1 MFTLAVEN
9 ERGERLELTHR
20 LEYSVVD
27 VQGLTPPNA
36 NINTTE
42 MAGGDGSSYNSSSL
56 TNRNIVIL
64 LYINSDI
71 ERNRQRLYRYF
82 RVKRQCR
89 IHYKNA
95 SRNVYIDGHVETVE
109 PTMFKQ
115 TQAVQIS
122 ILCPDPYLKNETT
135 SLYEFSWTASYFEF
149 PFSIPEEGIEFSGSD
164 HVSSVDII
172 NNGENEVGVEINLT
186 ASGAVLNPKI
196 INVLTG
202 EYFALN
208 VDLDEGDVIKIT
220 THRGKKRAILYKGG
234 EEKNVMNAIASG
246 STWFKIDLGDNI
258 FSYAADLGGQS
269 LAVSFT
275 FTEEFVGV

>member
-1 MFTLAVEN
+1 MFTLSVEN
-9 ERGERLELTHR
+9 ERGELLELTHR

-27 VQGLTPPNA
+27 VQGITPPNA
-36 NINTTE
+36 NINTTP
-42 MAGGDGSSYNSSSL
+42 MAGGDGSSYNSSAL
-56 TNRNIVIL
+56 NNRNIVIL
-64 LYINSDI
+64 LYINTDI
-71 ERNRQRLYRYF
+71 EKNRQRLYRYF
-82 RVKRQCR
+82 RVKRKCR
-89 IHYKNA
+89 VHYKNA
-95 SRNVYIDGHVETVE
+95 SRSVYADGYVETVE

-122 ILCPDPYLKNETT
+122 ILCDDPYLKNEQS

-149 PFSIPEEGIEFSGSD
+149 PFSIPEEGIEFSASNN
-164 HVSSVDII
+164 VSSVDVI

-208 VDLDEGDVIKIT
+208 VDLDEGDVVKIT
-220 THRGKKRAILYKGG
+220 THRGKKRAFLYKDG
-234 EEKNVMNAIASG
+234 EETNIMNAIASG
-246 STWFKIDLGDNI
+246 STWFKIDIGDNI
-258 FSYAADLGGQS
+258 FSYSADLGGAA

>member
-27 VQGLTPPNA
+27 VQGLTPPSA

-42 MAGGDGSSYNSSSL
+42 MAGGDGSSFNSSSL

-64 LYINSDI
+64 LFINRDI

-89 IHYKNA
+89 IYYKNA
-95 SRNVYIDGHVETVE
+95 SRDVYIDGHVETVE
-109 PTMFKQ
+109 PTMFQK

-122 ILCPDPYLKNETT
+122 ILCPDPYLKNKTT
-135 SLYEFSWTASYFEF
+135 SLYEFSWTTSYFEF
-149 PFSIPEEGIEFSGSD
+149 PFSIPEEGIEFSGSNN
-164 HVSSVDII
+164 VSSVDVI

-196 INVLTG
+196 VNVLTG

-220 THRGKKRAILYKGG
+220 THRRKKRVFLYKDG
-234 EEKNVMNAIASG
+234 EETNIMNAIASG
-246 STWFKIDLGDNI
+246 STWFKIEMGDNI
-258 FSYAADLGGQS
+258 FSYAADLGGEV